1 MQSDSS
7 YRFHSDRGGGLALTA
22 LLLALAFLLAPAWAM
37 ARGDPVLVRRAFA
50 RGADAGPVVSEV
62 LFVGNESFED
72 DSLLPYMQTRKSGFF
87 RKTSY
92 DRRAFLRDLENLE
105 RFYVSQGFL
114 DADVE
119 LDDIMLSADSTSVR
133 LLIGVYEGD
142 RWMIEGVSFEGA
154 SVLSKEELRG
164 VVTVR
169 EGTPL
174 LVGKL
179 DSDRRAI
186 LEEYARRSYLD
197 AHVSQDVVRDDDSRS
212 ATITYRITE
221 RDQASIAS
229 IDVRGGE
236 KTRRYIVERE
246 LTFAA
251 GELFDFKK
259 TGESQVNLYRT
270 GLFNSVWIEPAPEDT
285 GRAEK
290 RVVVRVA
297 ERSSGSVDLGLAYA
311 ALDGVE
317 VGAGIS
323 NRNVQGRA
331 RALGLTGKYS
341 ERVHEARASIGDP
354 WFLGRRVSAE
364 AAAHYSLNDELGAVK
379 DFRAQTIGASFI
391 LSKDLNLR
399 LTLEGGYKYDSTVF
413 IDGNDDSTVF
423 IDGNDDSED
432 EENNNTG
439 SLLLATIYDARNDIL
454 NATRGT
460 FIRTDVELASE
471 KLGGTNDFVRY
482 NIDWRGYKQVT
493 RGWVAALELRTGWM
507 KLQGGQDSV
516 PRNERYFLGG
526 EGSVR
531 GFEKNS
537 LGPLGPSDPDDE
549 EKERP
554 HLGGRALALA
564 RGEARFSVYKKLG
577 AAVFVDAGQ
586 VFPDFDAMRFSDL
599 AVGGG
604 VGLRYNTRVG
614 LLRLDVAAPLSEKGK
629 PKWYFSVGQAF

>member
-1 MQSDSS
+1 MAS
-7 YRFHSDRGGGLALTA
+7 
-22 LLLALAFLLAPAWAM
+22 LLAVAFLLAPAWAM
-37 ARGDPVLVRRAFA
+37 ARGDPALVRRAFA
-50 RGADAGPVVSEV
+50 RGAPTGPVVTDV
-62 LFVGNESFED
+62 LFIGNESFED
-72 DSLLPYMQTRKSGFF
+72 GVLLPYMQTRKSGSL

-119 LDDIMLSADSTSVR
+119 LDDMMLSADSTGVR

-142 RWMIEGVSFEGA
+142 RWMVEDVSFEGA
-154 SVLSKEELRG
+154 NVIPEEKLRG

-186 LEEYARRSYLD
+186 LEEYARLSYLD
-197 AHVSQDVVRDDDSRS
+197 AHVSQDAVRDDDRRS

-229 IDVRGGE
+229 IDVIGDE
-236 KTRRYIVERE
+236 KTRQYVIERE

-259 TGESQVNLYRT
+259 IGESQVNLYRT
-270 GLFNSVWIEPAPEDT
+270 GLFNSIWIEPAPEDT

-297 ERSSGSVDLGLAYA
+297 ERSSGHVDFSVGYA
-311 ALDGVE
+311 AIDGVA

-323 NRNVQGRA
+323 NRNVQGQA

-341 ERVHEARASIGDP
+341 APAREVRASIGDP

-364 AAAHYSLNDELGAVK
+364 AAGRYSWEDEKSFVAE
-379 DFRAQTIGASFI
+379 TTGASFV
-391 LSKDLNLR
+391 LSKELNLR
-399 LTLEGGYKYDSTVF
+399 LTLEGGYKYDRTVVLE
-413 IDGNDDSTVF
+413 GLDDSS
-423 IDGNDDSED
+423 DGEKSY
-432 EENNNTG
+432 TG
-439 SLLLATIYDARNDIL
+439 SILGAVIYDARNDIL

-460 FIRTDVELASE
+460 FIRTDVELASSR
-471 KLGGTNDFVRY
+471 LGGTNDFVRY
-482 NIDWRGYKQVT
+482 NIEWRGYKKIA
-493 RGWVAALELRTGWM
+493 RGWVAALELRTGWV
-507 KLQGGQDSV
+507 KPQGGEHEV
-516 PRNERYFLGG
+516 PINERYFLGG

-531 GFEKNS
+531 GFLRNS
-537 LGPLGPSDPDDE
+537 LGPLGPSGEDE
-549 EKERP
+549 ELKP
-554 HLGGRALALA
+554 VGGRAMALA
-564 RGEARFSVYKKLG
+564 RGEVRFGVYKTLG

-586 VFPDFDAMRFSDL
+586 VFADFDAMRFSDL
-599 AVGGG
+599 AVAGG
-604 VGLRYNTRVG
+604 VGLRYSTRVG
-614 LLRLDVAAPLSEKGK
+614 LLRLDVATPLSEQGDFQ
-629 PKWYFSVGQAF
+629 WYFSVGQAF